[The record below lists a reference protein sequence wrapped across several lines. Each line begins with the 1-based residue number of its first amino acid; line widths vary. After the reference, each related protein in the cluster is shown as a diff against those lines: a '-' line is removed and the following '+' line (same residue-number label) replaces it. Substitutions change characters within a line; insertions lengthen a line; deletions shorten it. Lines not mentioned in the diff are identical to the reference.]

1 MRGRA
6 TRVALPAL
14 VVLALVAIVAIA
26 ATGSTPSGGGD
37 TRPPSETLLD
47 TLFSLGVVAVILGGI
62 LLVYGLMQRKAIQR
76 EVALGRIRRT
86 SLVSYLAFFGVFL
99 LFSYWRLSVWE
110 PPQPEDGEQELAF
123 PGDTPDPT
131 MTATERDA
139 VYEPSISW
147 IPIAV
152 VVGLALAAIAAYV
165 VAERRSRHAR
175 GEEGLAEQLALVL
188 DDTLDDLRG
197 EADPRRA
204 IIAAYARL
212 ERVLAANGVS
222 RRAADTPA
230 EYLGRVLHD
239 LTLDPAAVERLTALF
254 TRAKFSHHDVDGTM
268 KEEAIDALERVR
280 DELRLAREAPE
291 PTLAATPAVGARS

>member
-6 TRVALPAL
+6 GRVALPAL
-14 VVLALVAIVAIA
+14 VVLALVAIVAVA
-26 ATGSTPSGGGD
+26 ATGSTPSGGGE

-47 TLFSLGVVAVILGGI
+47 TVFSLGVVAVILGGI
-62 LLVYGLMQRKAIQR
+62 LLVYGLMQRTAIAR
-76 EVALGRIRRT
+76 EVASGRYPRHT
-86 SLVSYLAFFGVFL
+86 GLLVVCFLAVFGSFT
-99 LFSYWRLSVWE
+99 YWRLDSWNPS
-110 PPQPEDGEQELAF
+110 PPEEESDPAF
-123 PGDTPDPT
+123 PGRTPEPTTPATDP
-131 MTATERDA
+131 DA

-152 VVGLALAAIAAYV
+152 VVGLMLAAIAAYF
-165 VAERRSRHAR
+165 VAERRSHR
-175 GEEGLAEQLALVL
+175 GRGGDEDLAEQLAVVL
-188 DDTLDDLRG
+188 DDTLDDLRA

-212 ERVLAANGVS
+212 ERVLAANGVP
-222 RRAADTPA
+222 RLAADTPA

-239 LTLDPAAVERLTALF
+239 LALDPAAVERLTALF
-254 TRAKFSHHDVDGTM
+254 TQAKFSQHDVDATM

-291 PTLAATPAVGARS
+291 PTLAATPAVGARP

>member
-1 MRGRA
+1 
-6 TRVALPAL
+6 VALPAL

-47 TLFSLGVVAVILGGI
+47 TIFSFGIAAVVLGAVLLG
-62 LLVYGLMQRKAIQR
+62 YGLMQRKAIQR
-76 EVALGRIRRT
+76 QLASGRYQRT
-86 SLVSYLAFFGVFL
+86 SLVSYLAFFGLFL
-99 LFSYWRLSVWE
+99 LFTYWRLEHWDPPE
-110 PPQPEDGEQELAF
+110 PEAEQELAF
-123 PGDTPDPT
+123 PGQTPQPT
-131 MTATERDA
+131 TPATEPDA

-152 VVGLALAAIAAYV
+152 VVGLVVAAIVAYV
-165 VAERRSRHAR
+165 AAERRTPR
-175 GEEGLAEQLALVL
+175 GRGGDEDLAEQLAAVL
-188 DDTLDDLRG
+188 DETLDDLRA

-212 ERVLAANGVS
+212 ERVLAANGVP
-222 RRAADTPA
+222 RRAAETPA
-230 EYLGRVLHD
+230 EYLPRVLHD
-239 LTLDPAAVERLTALF
+239 LELDPAAIERLTALF
-254 TRAKFSHHDVDGTM
+254 TQAKFSQHDVNSTM

-291 PTLAATPAVGARS
+291 PTPAATPAVGAHS